1 MSKRSSVVRVI
12 TRFHRLVANDAVED
26 ADLEVK
32 AISTGRPQG
41 YIGLAHCKVPSR
53 SLAAG
58 AEDRLSAMNISIR
71 PCPKINPVTSRP
83 FCFVQS
89 FLDSELNNVQVE
101 SIGLAGAT
109 ELVIRQ
115 PGIARAEVPL
125 C

>member
-58 AEDRLSAMNISIR
+58 AEDRLSAKNISIR
-71 PCPKINPVTSRP
+71 SCPKINTVTSRT
-83 FCFVQS
+83 FFFVQS
-89 FLDSELNNVQVE
+89 CLDAELYDVQIEYYV
-101 SIGLAGAT
+101 LASDT
-109 ELVIRQ
+109 ELLITQ
-115 PGIARAEVPL
+115 PGIVLAEV
-125 C
+125 